1 MAAGALAGPHRER
14 VGDPAAG
21 TAGAV
26 RCLTWIGAMRALP
39 SPGDGI
45 ARRTPPSIW
54 VRAGGMPAYTGDLH
68 ADTQAL

>member
-1 MAAGALAGPHRER
+1 M
-14 VGDPAAG
+14 
-21 TAGAV
+21 